1 MIFIRG
7 FALRAGPMLIQPILH
22 FVPLMRSRL
31 FCQNAKHLPRAFCD
45 DQDEGDDDYDYDDD
59 YDDSGDDDWS

>member
-45 DQDEGDDDYDYDDD
+45 DQDEGDDDYNND